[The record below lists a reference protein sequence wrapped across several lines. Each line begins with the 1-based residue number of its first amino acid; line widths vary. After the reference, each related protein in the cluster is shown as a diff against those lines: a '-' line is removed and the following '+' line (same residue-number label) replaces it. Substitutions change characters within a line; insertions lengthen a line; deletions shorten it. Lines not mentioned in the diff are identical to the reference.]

1 MFDRILIPVDGS
13 GPAQNAARLG
23 IELAVEHDATVHG
36 LYVVEPVTIT
46 EGGTGQI
53 IEAMQET
60 GKEIVS
66 DLAEQA
72 EAEGLT
78 AVTDVKTGVAHN
90 EILEYAEENDIDLLV
105 LGTHGRTGIG
115 RYLLGSVTEKL
126 VRLSD
131 VPVLTVRPE
140 SEKEE

>member
-1 MFDRILIPVDGS
+1 MFERILIPVDGS
-13 GPAQNAARLG
+13 EPAEDAAELG

-53 IEAMQET
+53 IQAMQET
-60 GKEIVS
+60 GEEIVS
-66 DLAEQA
+66 ELAAQA
-72 EAEGLT
+72 EAEGLDAAT
-78 AVTDVKTGVAHN
+78 GVKTGVAHQ
-90 EILEYAEENDIDLLV
+90 EILDYAEANDIDLIV
-105 LGTHGRTGIG
+105 VGTHGRTGLG

-131 VPVLTVRPE
+131 APVLTVRPE
-140 SEKEE
+140 TDEPE